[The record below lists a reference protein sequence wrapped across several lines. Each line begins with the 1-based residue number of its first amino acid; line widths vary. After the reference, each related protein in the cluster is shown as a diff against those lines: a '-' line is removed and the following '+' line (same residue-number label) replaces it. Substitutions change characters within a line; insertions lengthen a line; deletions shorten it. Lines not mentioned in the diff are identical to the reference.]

1 VSERRNLEMHIHDRV
16 MEGLQN
22 RFFPVKLVTDRGDV
36 LCRYYAAANA
46 DSAAIFVGGAGGGW
60 DSPAHN
66 IYQHWCED
74 LQSVG
79 IAALRVRYRHAND
92 LPECALDVLA
102 GIRFLDEQ
110 DARRVGLVGHSFGGA
125 VVAQAGAASPN
136 VVTVITLSTQTY
148 GIDAVAHFRPD
159 MSLLAVHGKAD
170 RTLPHACSEQ
180 TYRLAN
186 VTDKHLILYERTGH
200 GLDEA
205 QTELR
210 TDVFG
215 WLKTHLGR

>member
-1 VSERRNLEMHIHDRV
+1 VSERHSLEMHIHDRV
-16 MEGLQN
+16 MEGLRN

-36 LCRYYAAANA
+36 LCRYYVAANS

-66 IYQHWCED
+66 SYQRWCED
-74 LQSVG
+74 LQNVG

-110 DARRVGLVGHSFGGA
+110 NIQRVGLVGHSFGGA

-136 VVTVITLSTQTY
+136 VITVVTMSTQTY
-148 GIDAVAHFRPD
+148 GIDAVTHFREG

-205 QTELR
+205 QKELR
-210 TDVFG
+210 ADVFG
-215 WLKTHLGR
+215 WLKTHLGK